1 MSERGES
8 GTTDTKRSSKVGRV
22 LAEYEIEGLGETLER
37 RWTGDGEERF
47 SLRDLADW
55 LNKKLL
61 EVAMR
66 RANRRPHDEEI
77 NNIYRLL
84 TDDSVSSGVLTQTR
98 SDLQRD
104 GIELESLENDFVS
117 HQAIHTYL
125 TKHRGATHTPSVTT
139 DEDRIE
145 SVIGAIQR
153 LSQRTMRV
161 SEDNLATLKNTER
174 LSIGEFDVLVD
185 VTVTCQDCGR
195 QYEIV
200 DLLEAGSCECKPRED
215 DRTN

>member
-8 GTTDTKRSSKVGRV
+8 GTTDTRRSSKVGRV
-22 LAEYEIEGLGETLER
+22 LEEYEIEDLGETLEH
-37 RWTGDGEERF
+37 RWTGDGEERS

-55 LNKKLL
+55 LNKRLL

-84 TDDSVSSGVLTQTR
+84 TDDSISSGVRTQTR

-104 GIELESLENDFVS
+104 GVALDSLENDFVS

-125 TKHRGATHTPSVTT
+125 TKHRGATHTPTATS

-161 SEDNLATLKNTER
+161 AEDNLSTLKNTER
-174 LSIGEFDVLVD
+174 LTIGEFDVLVD
-185 VTVTCQDCGR
+185 VTVTCQNCGR

-200 DLLEAGSCECKPRED
+200 DLLEAGSCECEPGAGKQ
-215 DRTN
+215 TN